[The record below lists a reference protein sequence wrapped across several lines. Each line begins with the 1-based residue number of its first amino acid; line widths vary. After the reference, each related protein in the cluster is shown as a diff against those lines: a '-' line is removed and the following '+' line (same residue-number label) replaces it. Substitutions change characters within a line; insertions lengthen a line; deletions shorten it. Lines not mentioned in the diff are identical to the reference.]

1 MNEQEKDV
9 IGGIFDRLRQA
20 DGQPRDPEAEAFIRE
35 RVAAQPSAPY
45 VMAQVVH
52 VQEQALANLNQR
64 IAALE
69 AELAEARNAP
79 QAQQAGGFLSGLFG
93 GGAPAAPA
101 RPSAAPVAPEAAA
114 RGGASSMGADFQ
126 GAQPPSGPWG
136 GANAPGFGAG
146 ANGPWGQRM
155 GGGGFLS
162 SALTTAAGV
171 AGGLVAGNLLASAF
185 GLGSHGQT
193 GTSDTA
199 SAASTPQADPASATD
214 TKDDSPQVQE
224 ANYDESDS
232 GDDDYDAGYDNGGD
246 TSDWL

>member
-20 DGQPRDPEAEAFIRE
+20 DSQPRDPEAEAFIRE
-35 RVAAQPSAPY
+35 RVAAQPAAPY
-45 VMAQVVH
+45 IMAQVVH

-64 IAALE
+64 IATLE

-93 GGAPAAPA
+93 GGPSSAPT
-101 RPSAAPVAPEAAA
+101 RPSAAAPEPVPPAGS
-114 RGGASSMGADFQ
+114 RPTGADFQ
-126 GAQPPSGPWG
+126 GAQPPAAPWG
-136 GANAPGFGAG
+136 GANAPGFGAS
-146 ANGPWGQRM
+146 ANGPWGQR

-171 AGGLVAGNLLASAF
+171 AGGLVAGNMLASAL
-185 GLGSHGQT
+185 GLGSHGQAQAQT
-193 GTSDTA
+193 PSQPAADTA
-199 SAASTPQADPASATD
+199 SATPANDTADDRDQADDPRID
-214 TKDDSPQVQE
+214 E
-224 ANYDESDS
+224 ANYDDS
-232 GDDDYDAGYDNGGD
+232 DDDDGGYDTGGD